1 MSPRRTPPHGT
12 LAGGTWTRRSALRA
26 MGAAALV
33 APFAQ
38 LLRPGRALANG
49 GPARRVIFFYFP
61 DGVPGP
67 SQAGEPSAWHAT
79 GSGANFTLPEA
90 ARPLDAWRDRCVFFR
105 GLSMGPTD
113 AGSHPG
119 GAKKLLTATDQGQ
132 GESIDQ
138 VLSRTA
144 GASAYWRHLY
154 LGVQANANQASGDK
168 HIVYPTAGQSIP
180 PEDDPRQA
188 FARLFGAATPSVPPT
203 SGGVA
208 WDPRRSVLD
217 GVLEDL
223 GSLRA
228 KLGAVD
234 AAKMNL
240 HLESLRELEARLG
253 TVGTPTGAPAALCE
267 APAIDTGTIRDDAL
281 YDPAAFGDLLRA
293 QIDLAVLASA
303 CGLTRVV
310 TVQASTHTSELIL
323 SRIPGSPMYDPG
335 FDMRSHQ
342 ASHYGASHNPASR
355 EYTDYVKQRQWWM
368 SQFAYLLQRLDETP
382 DVDGTMLDTSLV
394 VLCTEVCDGNTHLHD
409 DMPFVLAGGA
419 CGRLSTGRLLDVGY
433 RRHADLWLSVASAMG
448 QDFSWFGDASSG
460 PIPGLL

>member
-1 MSPRRTPPHGT
+1 
-12 LAGGTWTRRSALRA
+12 

-38 LLRPGRALANG
+38 LLRPGRALASG
-49 GPARRVIFFYFP
+49 GPAKRVIFFYFP

-67 SQAGEPSAWHAT
+67 SQAGEPSAWHAS
-79 GSGANFTLPEA
+79 GSTNSFSLPDA

-105 GLSMGPTD
+105 GLSLGPTD

-119 GAKKLLTATDQGQ
+119 GAKKLLTAVDQGQ

-138 VLSRTA
+138 ALARTA
-144 GASAYWRHLY
+144 GATSYWRHLY
-154 LGVQANANQASGDK
+154 LGAQANANQASGDK

-188 FARLFGAATPSVPPT
+188 FARLFGVGSPTMPPT
-203 SGGVA
+203 SGGASA

-223 GSLRA
+223 GGLRA
-228 KLGAVD
+228 KLGA
-234 AAKMNL
+234 AEQSKMDL
-240 HLESLRELEARLG
+240 HLAALRELEARLG
-253 TVGTPTGAPAALCE
+253 GMGTPAGGAVAQCE
-267 APAIDTGTIRDDAL
+267 QPAIDTGSLRDDGL
-281 YDPAAFGDLLRA
+281 YDPAAFGDILRA
-293 QIDLAVLASA
+293 QIDLAVLATA

-310 TVQASTHTSELIL
+310 TIQGSTHTSELIM
-323 SRIPGSPMYDPG
+323 SRIPGSPMYDPS

-342 ASHYGASHNPASR
+342 ASHYGASHNPSSR

-382 DVDGTMLDTSLV
+382 DVDGSMLDTSLV
-394 VLCTEVCDGNTHLHD
+394 VLCSEVCDGNTHLHD

-433 RRHADLWLSVASAMG
+433 RRHADLWISVASAMG
-448 QDFSWFGDASSG
+448 QNFTWFGDASSG